1 MNITIKELLELKQEL
16 KEGVTD
22 NIYDNGLDEFNGDIL
37 DSLQN
42 EAYNREVELIDKV
55 ANELT
60 QIDSIEGHK
69 ISGIKQIWGNC
80 WEHGSSMLPEDEYK
94 HHIRYIDSLID
105 TLELMKKAK

>member
-1 MNITIKELLELKQEL
+1 MNITMKELLELKQEL

-22 NIYDNGLDEFNGDIL
+22 NIHDNGLDEFNGDIL
-37 DSLQN
+37 DCLQN

-60 QIDSIEGHK
+60 KIDSIEGHK
-69 ISGIKQIWGNC
+69 ISGIKQIWGSC
-80 WEHGSSMLPEDEYK
+80 WEHGSSMLPEDEYN